1 MKPMRNKKRRNL
13 YTPRVFLPVYEDRN
27 IPLPPMRAGGVG
39 HGPITNVPPQSG
51 GGQDFTYEDSSPP
64 LPPHSGKK
72 SKKPYPGVKLLKKL
86 AKERRM
92 EEFRARMETLK
103 IKI

>member
-1 MKPMRNKKRRNL
+1 MNARRNKKRRNL
-13 YTPRVFLPVYEDRN
+13 YTPRVFIPVYEE
-27 IPLPPMRAGGVG
+27 PV
-39 HGPITNVPPQSG
+39 PITNVQHQHPVEYG
-51 GGQDFTYEDSSPP
+51 GKESEILG
-64 LPPHSGKK
+64 PPHEEALNNSHGSKSG

-103 IKI
+103 IRSD